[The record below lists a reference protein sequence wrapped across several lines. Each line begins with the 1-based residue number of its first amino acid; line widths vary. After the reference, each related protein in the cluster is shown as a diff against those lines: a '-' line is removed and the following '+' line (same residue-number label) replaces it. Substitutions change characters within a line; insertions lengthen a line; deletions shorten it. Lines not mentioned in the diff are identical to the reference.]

1 MKLAFG
7 ALLRRLPRL
16 RLAAPAEQV
25 PTAGEDKVFY
35 GGALAPGRPVAD
47 TVGHRRREC
56 CPFRR
61 SPRAVSASGA

>member
-16 RLAAPAEQV
+16 RLAVSAEQV

-35 GGALAPGRPVAD
+35 GVHSLPVA
-47 TVGHRRREC
+47 R
-56 CPFRR
+56 
-61 SPRAVSASGA
+61 